1 MEEIVIGIILLVI
14 ILVLAK
20 IFKFDLKK
28 IKEISEKENDDVG
41 IVQELKNLPDDIEI
55 CKEILEELNNKE
67 VQVIENRDYNASLY
81 TVYNNR
87 ITIGNIK
94 NKIYTVQTIAHE
106 CIHSIQNKQKAIF
119 NFIIS
124 NIYMLYY
131 YFIII
136 GTIINKIFD
145 LQNVMFEN
153 TIIHVVILLIL
164 ALCQYAIRS
173 ILETEAIL
181 ESKHLAEKYFQKK
194 GIKKETIGK
203 IIKEY
208 DETNQMGINL
218 INYMLIAKSLL
229 KVLIYIVLA
238 MVIKII

>member
-1 MEEIVIGIILLVI
+1 MEEIIIGIILLV
-14 ILVLAK
+14 LTVVLAR

-28 IKEISEKENDDVG
+28 IKEISEKENDDVE
-41 IVQELKNLPDDIEI
+41 ILQELKKLPADVEI

-67 VQVIENRDYNASLY
+67 VEVVANKEYNASLY

-94 NKIYTVQTIAHE
+94 NEKYTVQTIAHE
-106 CIHSIQNKQKAIF
+106 CIHSVQEKEKAIF

-124 NIYMLYY
+124 NICILYY

-136 GTIINKIFD
+136 GTVINKIFN
-145 LQNVMFEN
+145 LQNRIFKN
-153 TIIHVVILLIL
+153 TIGNVVILLIL
-164 ALCQYAIRS
+164 TLCQYAIRS
-173 ILETEAIL
+173 MLETEAIL

-194 GIKKETIGK
+194 GIKKEIIGK
-203 IIKEY
+203 ILREY
-208 DETNQMGINL
+208 NETNQMGINL
-218 INYMLIAKSLL
+218 INYMLIAKNLL

-238 MVIKII
+238 MIVKII

>member
-14 ILVLAK
+14 TVLLAK

-28 IKEISEKENDDVG
+28 IKRIAEKENDDVE
-41 IVQELKNLPDDIEI
+41 ILKELEKLPCDIEI

-67 VQVIENRDYNASLY
+67 VEVVENKEYNASLY

-94 NKIYTVQTIAHE
+94 NERYTVQTIAHE
-106 CIHSIQNKQKAIF
+106 CIHSVQDKRKAIF

-131 YFIII
+131 YFMII
-136 GTIINKIFD
+136 GTIISKVFD
-145 LQNVMFEN
+145 LQNIIFKN

-164 ALCQYAIRS
+164 ALCQYTIRS
-173 ILETEAIL
+173 MLETEAIL

-194 GIKKETIGK
+194 GIKTEIIGK

-208 DETNQMGINL
+208 NETNQMGINL
-218 INYMLIAKSLL
+218 INYMLVAKSLL
-229 KVLIYIVLA
+229 KIVIYIVVSA
-238 MVIKII
+238 IIKII